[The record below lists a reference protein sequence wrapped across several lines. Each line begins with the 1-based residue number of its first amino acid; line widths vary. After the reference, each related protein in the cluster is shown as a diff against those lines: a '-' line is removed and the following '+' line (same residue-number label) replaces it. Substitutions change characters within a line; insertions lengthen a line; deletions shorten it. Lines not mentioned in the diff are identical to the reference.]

1 MAQSALSIFYPTP
14 YKDRGAILLQHVMSV
29 AFEQMFADMTS
40 SPEVAN
46 QLISAL
52 RDNGGSSDSPA
63 VAAELIAALRS
74 ADRTGQSSPAVARE
88 LLAALEADRANLLP
102 SAASDVVGA
111 GSEVGIQTEDRT
123 PRETRQT
130 QVRVTQ
136 SFRQTG
142 MKHCT
147 VRKYRVTGG
156 RCL

>member
-1 MAQSALSIFYPTP
+1 
-14 YKDRGAILLQHVMSV
+14 
-29 AFEQMFADMTS
+29 MFADMTS

-88 LLAALEADRANLLP
+88 LLGALEADQANLL
-102 SAASDVVGA
+102 AAAGVAAG

-130 QVRVTQ
+130 QVRLH
-136 SFRQTG
+136 SLSDRSE
-142 MKHCT
+142 
-147 VRKYRVTGG
+147 
-156 RCL
+156 